1 MDANAA
7 AQRFVDHVW
16 PDMEPSAYPENIDE
30 AHEMLDTLLSVSGG
44 VQELVSDIQLAPGS
58 KEERQMVE
66 AASRLLMIKVEVAG
80 SEAES
85 VEDGWH

>member
-7 AQRFVDHVW
+7 AQRFVEYVW
-16 PDMEPSAYPENIDE
+16 PDMEPSAYPENLGE
-30 AHEMLDTLLSVSGG
+30 AHDMLDTLLSVSGG
-44 VQELVSDIQLAPGS
+44 VQALVSDIQVAPGS
-58 KEERQMVE
+58 AEERQMLE

-85 VEDGWH
+85 LEEGWH